1 LQRAVLTSFH
11 PSANER
17 PACLL
22 ANEKADADPLICEVG
37 HYLMNPGICL
47 KAIPWLV
54 APAAVYVSIVSAP
67 GVIGLLGAGL
77 AVVAIV
83 IVIIDWRSYIIPDGL
98 NAAGLAL
105 GLLHAAAL
113 TPEFALWGIAVA
125 LMRGAMLAL
134 MFLAIRVIYAK
145 VRGRQGLGLGDIKLA
160 AVAGAW
166 LDWIMM
172 PVAIELAVMVAL
184 CGYVIQQYILSRPIS
199 LTNKVPFGAFLAPA
213 IWVSWVLETTWLR
226 AL

>member
-1 LQRAVLTSFH
+1 MS
-11 PSANER
+11 
-17 PACLL
+17 
-22 ANEKADADPLICEVG
+22 
-37 HYLMNPGICL
+37 PGVCL
-47 KAIPWLV
+47 KAIPWLIGT
-54 APAAVYVSIVSAP
+54 AAVYVSIISAP

-77 AVVAIV
+77 AVVAIAIV
-83 IVIIDWRSYIIPDGL
+83 IVDWRSYIIPDGL

-113 TPEFALWGIAVA
+113 TPEFALWGIALA

-134 MFLAIRVIYAK
+134 MFLAVRVIYAK
-145 VRGRQGLGLGDIKLA
+145 VRGRQGLGLGDVKLA
-160 AVAGAW
+160 AIAGAW

-172 PVAIELAVMVAL
+172 PVAVELAVMAAL

-213 IWVSWVLETTWLR
+213 IWVSWVLETTWLT